1 MKFNHI
7 VAAAALALSG
17 AQAFAVT
24 QSESFDSL
32 SSTYEFGASA
42 IAADSTFTFTLDSTK
57 GATPGVYNILGS
69 LSATNF
75 SFTSVTLNGSAWDL
89 TADSK
94 GKVRFADIE
103 LSSTIPLTLSVSG
116 VKYGT
121 GAGVFSGE
129 LVMAPVPE
137 PETYALMLAGL
148 GAVGF
153 VAYRRRQH

>member
-1 MKFNHI
+1 MKLNHL
-7 VAAAALALSG
+7 VAAAVLAVSG

-24 QSESFDSL
+24 QGESFNTA
-32 SSTYEFGASA
+32 SSTYKFGASEIDA
-42 IAADSTFTFTLDSTK
+42 NGTFTFTLDATE
-57 GATPGVYNILGS
+57 GAMPGVYNIVGS

-75 SFTSVTLNGSAWDL
+75 SFTGVTLNSQSW
-89 TADSK
+89 TVNSVNN
-94 GKVRFADIE
+94 GKASFGYIE
-103 LSSTIPLTLSVSG
+103 LTSSIPLSLSVSG
-116 VKYGT
+116 IKTGT

-153 VAYRRRQH
+153 VAWRRRSN

>member
-1 MKFNHI
+1 MKLNHL
-7 VAAAALALSG
+7 VAAAVLAVSG

-24 QSESFDSL
+24 QGESFNTA
-32 SSTYEFGASA
+32 SSTYKFGASEIDA
-42 IAADSTFTFTLDSTK
+42 NGTFIFTLDATE
-57 GATPGVYNILGS
+57 GAMPGVYNIVGS

-75 SFTSVTLNGSAWDL
+75 SFTGVTLNGSAWDL

-153 VAYRRRQH
+153 VAWRRRSN